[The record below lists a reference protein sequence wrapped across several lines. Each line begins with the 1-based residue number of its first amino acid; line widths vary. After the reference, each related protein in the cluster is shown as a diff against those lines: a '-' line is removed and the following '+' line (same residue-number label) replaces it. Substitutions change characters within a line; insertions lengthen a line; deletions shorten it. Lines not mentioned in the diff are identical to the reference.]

1 MSIYLLQ
8 LSGKYGLLELPEAYI
23 AYAADLICL
32 PMLIFLSE
40 RIIARFLQLNHWAIS
55 VWMLVALIVYVSLVF
70 EVLLP
75 MASHRFVA
83 DPLDALCY
91 AIGGG
96 VYFGLRQNIRTLTIN
111 ESYCSKTVLRR

>member
-1 MSIYLLQ
+1 MVMYLLQ
-8 LSGKYGLLELPEAYI
+8 LSGKYGLLEFPEAYI

-32 PMLIFLSE
+32 PILILLSE
-40 RIIARFLQLNHWAIS
+40 RTMARILGLHHWAIS
-55 VWMLVALIVYVSLVF
+55 GWMLVALIIYVSLVF

-96 VYFGLRQNIRTLTIN
+96 VYFGLRQNIRTLTID
-111 ESYCSKTVLRR
+111 ESPSSKTVLRR